1 MGEKPEETVREIE
14 QIRDDLGEKVDALA
28 GKLKESAGEAKR
40 KGLKVLAI
48 AAAAIVGI
56 VTLKRLR
63 KK

>member
-14 QIRDDLGEKVDALA
+14 EIREDLGEKVDALA
-28 GKLKESAGEAKR
+28 GRLKESADEAKR

-63 KK
+63 RK